1 MIFLSDGNS
10 KVRISCFSSAAT
22 PLPQMDGVATATA
35 AVVYSLK
42 VRIRRMQSWQRNHSM
57 CAFHQHPIEP
67 PPRDIPRHRA
77 QRNAPWNIEMY
88 DVPNIEWCMCK
99 CIASDQMLNSLQRKY
114 YFVGAQMHISVYL
127 SVCPCLLLLLLL
139 LPHSKHC
146 TFSRHALHDVRA
158 RSTKVFAHGWI
169 TEMLQLGSVITFD
182 YALLCT
188 LTKASESILSLWV
201 FAKFATHRVFLLNFW
216 KEDVMM
222 LHLLAC
228 LLSSSTVYL
237 SSALTG
243 LPLHCTHT
251 NTHSRYGNANS
262 MASERRICAFPNIF
276 RMR

>member
-127 SVCPCLLLLLLL
+127 SV
-139 LPHSKHC
+139 S
-146 TFSRHALHDVRA
+146 
-158 RSTKVFAHGWI
+158 VFAAAAAAS
-169 TEMLQLGSVITFD
+169 L
-182 YALLCT
+182 
-188 LTKASESILSLWV
+188 KA
-201 FAKFATHRVFLLNFW
+201 
-216 KEDVMM
+216 
-222 LHLLAC
+222 LHLLQAC
-228 LLSSSTVYL
+228 IARCARAIHQSFRPWMNNGNVAARFGYYIRLCT
-237 SSALTG
+237 
-243 LPLHCTHT
+243 PLHTYKSIRKHFISLGVCKIC
-251 NTHSRYGNANS
+251 NTQSVS
-262 MASERRICAFPNIF
+262 T
-276 RMR
+276 